1 MTASCGAVIGFASAA
16 STETVPVVSSTPDVS
31 MSTVAASSHTVTDSS
46 YKPVRALHVT
56 AWLAGSKKYRAH
68 LNEVFK
74 TTVINSVIID
84 VKEYEGEVYIPG
96 VPMAEK
102 AGAYVSA
109 MPDIANWVADLK
121 RQGIYTVARIVVFKD
136 NIMPRK
142 NKALAVKNPQG
153 DIWFDSHKI
162 TWMDPFNHDAWRYNT
177 LIAVQA
183 AKLGFDEIQFDYI
196 RFPTDGKL
204 SMMRFAKPRTK
215 QTAPTALIDFLRQAS
230 QVLHPLGVKISID
243 VFGLTT
249 SVTSGMGIGQLMGP
263 MTEQVDFVC
272 PMVYP
277 SHYAKGEYGIPNPN
291 DQPYKTIHLAMH
303 DALKVLGPANAKK
316 LRPYFQDFSLPGR
329 GIRYHAKEVRAQ
341 MQAAI
346 DQGVDS
352 WALWNARCSYTL
364 DAIKTPVVAASSATA
379 PSPPFPDVK
388 TSSNTH

>member
-1 MTASCGAVIGFASAA
+1 MTAVCGIAHGFRAPAA
-16 STETVPVVSSTPDVS
+16 STRRHALPIRFHRRLQISDSTITVSTNPVST
-31 MSTVAASSHTVTDSS
+31 ST
-46 YKPVRALHVT
+46 YKPVHALHVT

-74 TTVINSVIID
+74 TTVINTVIID

-102 AGAYVSA
+102 NGAYVSA
-109 MPDIANWVADLK
+109 MPDIADWVADLK

-142 NKALAVKNPQG
+142 NKAMAVKNPQG
-153 DIWFDSHKI
+153 DLWFDSHKI
-162 TWMDPFNHDAWRYNT
+162 TWLDPFNHEAWKYNT
-177 LIAVQA
+177 LIALQA

-196 RFPTDGKL
+196 RFPTDGQL
-204 SMMRFAKPRTK
+204 SMMRFSKPRTK
-215 QTAPTALIDFLRQAS
+215 EAAAAALVEFLRQAS

-249 SVTSGMGIGQLMGP
+249 SVNSGMGIGQMMGP

-291 DQPYKTIHLAMH
+291 DEPYKTIQLGQAMR

-316 LRPYFQDFSLPGR
+316 LRPYFQDFSLPHR
-329 GIRYHAKEVRAQ
+329 GIRYHAAKR
-341 MQAAI
+341 
-346 DQGVDS
+346 S
-352 WALWNARCSYTL
+352 TRS
-364 DAIKTPVVAASSATA
+364 DASCRGPG
-379 PSPPFPDVK
+379 
-388 TSSNTH
+388 N

>member
-1 MTASCGAVIGFASAA
+1 M
-16 STETVPVVSSTPDVS
+16 
-31 MSTVAASSHTVTDSS
+31 
-46 YKPVRALHVT
+46 
-56 AWLAGSKKYRAH
+56 
-68 LNEVFK
+68 
-74 TTVINSVIID
+74 
-84 VKEYEGEVYIPG
+84 
-96 VPMAEK
+96 
-102 AGAYVSA
+102 
-109 MPDIANWVADLK
+109 
-121 RQGIYTVARIVVFKD
+121 
-136 NIMPRK
+136 
-142 NKALAVKNPQG
+142 AVKNPEG
-153 DIWFDSHKI
+153 ELWFDSHKI

-177 LIAVQA
+177 LVAMQA

-277 SHYAKGEYGIPNPN
+277 AHYAKGEYGITNPN
-291 DQPYKTIHLAMH
+291 SQYTKRSIWLCMMRSKSLDRPTLKNCAPISKTSPCLTE
-303 DALKVLGPANAKK
+303 
-316 LRPYFQDFSLPGR
+316 
-329 GIRYHAKEVRAQ
+329 IRYHAKEVRAQ

-346 DQGVDS
+346 DLGIDS

-364 DAIKTPVVAASSATA
+364 DAV
-379 PSPPFPDVK
+379 
-388 TSSNTH
+388 NLW